1 MKGATLL
8 EVIIGIA
15 VLFILI
21 AIALPSSSTK
31 KTMDVQINA
40 QQIVSTLS
48 LARSRTTASESDS
61 QHGVFFDVVSS
72 SYTLFE
78 GSDYASRDIGEDQV
92 FEISSSVEISSVSFA
107 GGNEIVFERIYGST
121 LQSGSLVLELVSDP
135 SVTSTVLV
143 APSGQINTSSPLVPS
158 DNDRVVDS
166 RHVHIEYVG
175 RDINTSTENIVL
187 TFPTATEIIP
197 ISDNMSGG
205 EIVWSSTIMVDGEEQ
220 QLSIQ
225 THRLN
230 DIMLGTQLSIKRDR
244 GFNTKALEVSLS
256 GDVSGE
262 IIIYTALGELT
273 PGTSIYAST
282 PDIQ

>member
-15 VLFILI
+15 VLFILV

-31 KTMDVQINA
+31 KTTDIQIDA

-48 LARSRTTASESDS
+48 LARSRTTASESAS

-78 GSDYASRDIGEDQV
+78 GSDYISRDIGEDQV
-92 FEISSSVEISSVSFA
+92 FELSSSVEISSVSFA

-143 APSGQINTSSPLVPS
+143 APSGQIDTSSPLAPS
-158 DNDRVVDS
+158 DNGRVVDS

-175 RDINTSTENIVL
+175 RDINTSIENIVL

>member
-15 VLFILI
+15 VLFILV

-31 KTMDVQINA
+31 KTTDIQIDA

-48 LARSRTTASESDS
+48 LARSRTTASESAS

-78 GSDYASRDIGEDQV
+78 GSDYISRDIGEDQV
-92 FEISSSVEISSVSFA
+92 FELSSSVEISSVSFA